1 APVEIVADHLD
12 AGHHVFQVARDGDFI
27 HRIGEFAV
35 LNPYSARAPRII
47 PGDHVHAETDD
58 LGQVQSMLYRADYL
72 RGRIAAGLQVQI
84 GGRDARS
91 LAHRTPGV
99 AGGSQTELARRI
111 AVEQV
116 AREHAL
122 VHHLPA
128 RGRQTLAVERL
139 GAKTAGDQRV
149 IDDSDAARGDWI
161 AQLPHQK

>member
-91 LAHRTPGV
+91 LAHRTRGV
-99 AGGSQTELARRI
+99 ARGSQTELARRI

-116 AREHAL
+116 GREHTL
-122 VHHLPA
+122 VHHLLAGAGQP
-128 RGRQTLAVERL
+128 LAVEWL
-139 GAKTAGDQRV
+139 GAKTAGNQRV
-149 IDDSDAARGDWI
+149 VDDSNAGGGNRF
-161 AQLPHQK
+161 AQLSD